1 MPDFYQLLRV
11 KGEGDALVDEARRI
25 RSFGILKSLKMFEK
39 GMIRTRLSKNSFEV
53 NIKPGV
59 RTIAPAIGTANGA
72 PKGSNASR
80 NRVLRLSLA
89 VRKLLFNTIKQA
101 VTFFPVC

>member
-39 GMIRTRLSKNSFEV
+39 DMIRTRLSKNSFKV

-59 RTIAPAIGTANGA
+59 RIPRS
-72 PKGSNASR
+72 PP
-80 NRVLRLSLA
+80 
-89 VRKLLFNTIKQA
+89 LLFTSPSYRA
-101 VTFFPVC
+101 FFMPEYRIE

>member
-39 GMIRTRLSKNSFEV
+39 DMIRTRLSKNSFKV

-59 RTIAPAIGTANGA
+59 RQVALAIWTASGA
-72 PKGSNASR
+72 PKGSKREPPPKNAPCIFGIPHIYPC
-80 NRVLRLSLA
+80 A
-89 VRKLLFNTIKQA
+89 
-101 VTFFPVC
+101 